1 MERKEEWSYGRN
13 ICSKDGESVE
23 QREKRRKDGKKSR
36 PSAFMELN
44 SLPLSFNWPRLID
57 PPF

>member
-1 MERKEEWSYGRN
+1 MEHLFQGWRIGRAEGKRK
-13 ICSKDGESVE
+13 
-23 QREKRRKDGKKSR
+23 KDGKKSR

>member
-1 MERKEEWSYGRN
+1 MELWWN

-23 QREKRRKDGKKSR
+23 QREKRKKDGKKSR